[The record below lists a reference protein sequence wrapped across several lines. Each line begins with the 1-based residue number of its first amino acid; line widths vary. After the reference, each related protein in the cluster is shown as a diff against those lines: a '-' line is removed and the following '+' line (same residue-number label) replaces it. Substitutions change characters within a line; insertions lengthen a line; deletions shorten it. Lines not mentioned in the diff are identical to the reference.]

1 MSNTPTP
8 SGSGTTTP
16 SRFASQ
22 TGTIEDVLSTQT
34 VGLVNLAE
42 FKKRRAELL
51 EQKERE
57 AARRGGLTGVA
68 TSSGEA

>member
-1 MSNTPTP
+1 MSNPPTQSGAATPAP
-8 SGSGTTTP
+8 A
-16 SRFASQ
+16 RFASQ
-22 TGTIEDVLSTQT
+22 SATIDDVLSTQT

-57 AARRGGLTGVA
+57 AARRGGLV
-68 TSSGEA
+68 SSTIGGEA